1 MARRVPLLLTTPI
14 YYANAAPHVG
24 SAYTTIAA
32 DVVARAWLQH
42 ARKVFLLTG
51 TDEHGQK
58 VADAA
63 QSAGVTPKAFVD
75 QQAKVFQ
82 HIFGQLNVGFN
93 RFIRTTDADH
103 VAGVQAFL
111 TTLKSATTPLGR
123 PAVYQGEYKG
133 LYCQGCERF
142 YTEKELVDGKCAL
155 HRTVPQELVE
165 HNWFFRLT
173 DYLPALKKAVASK
186 VLDIQPRAA
195 REEVLGYFKQ
205 GVQDFSISREKVQW
219 GIPLPWD
226 KKQTAYVWVDALP
239 NYLTGVGYGKDARG
253 YRQWW
258 RGEVVHFMARDIL
271 KFHAVYWP
279 ALLMAVGEPMPTCI
293 VAHGFFTVNGQ
304 KMSKSLGNVIN
315 PLDLIAKYGVDG
327 TRYLLLTPFPFGQ
340 DGDLPVER
348 FTEKYNADLANG
360 LGNLVSRTTNMVE
373 RYLGGIV
380 KTVTAPKPLAKAEK
394 LTTTYAFSEA
404 LGEIWKSV
412 AWANQAIDKA
422 KPWDLGKSQKKAD
435 QKKLAKLLAELVAQ
449 LREIAHAIA
458 PYMPSSAASVTKAL
472 KQKKLVKAPPLFQ
485 RVV

>member
-1 MARRVPLLLTTPI
+1 MPRRVPLLLTTPI
-14 YYANAAPHVG
+14 YYANGAPHVG
-24 SAYTTIAA
+24 HAYTTIAQ
-32 DVVARAWLQH
+32 DVVVRAWRQQG
-42 ARKVFLLTG
+42 RKVFSLTG

-58 VADAA
+58 VADTAA
-63 QSAGVTPKAFVD
+63 AAGVTPQAFVD
-75 QQAKVFQ
+75 MQAKAFQ
-82 HIFGQLNVGFN
+82 RLFQQLNIGFD

-103 VAGVQAFL
+103 VAGVRAFL
-111 TTLKSATTPLGR
+111 IKLKAAVTPLGR
-123 PAVYQGEYKG
+123 PAVYQGEYRG

-142 YTEKELVDGKCAL
+142 YTEKELVDGKCSL

-165 HNWFFRLT
+165 HNWFFRLA
-173 DYLPALKKAVASK
+173 DYLPALKKAVAGK
-186 VLDIQPRAA
+186 ALDIQPRAA

-226 KKQTAYVWVDALP
+226 KTQTAYVWVDALP

-258 RGEVVHFMARDIL
+258 RGEVTHFMARDIL

-279 ALLMAVGEPMPTCI
+279 ALLMAVGEPVPTT
-293 VAHGFFTVNGQ
+293 VFAHGYFTVDGQ
-304 KMSKSLGNVIN
+304 KMSKSIGNVIN
-315 PLDLIAKYGVDG
+315 PADLIAKYGVDG

-373 RYLGGIV
+373 RYLGGTV
-380 KTVTAPKPLAKAEK
+380 KLAKAPKPLAKAEK
-394 LTTTYAFSEA
+394 LTTEFAFTQA
-404 LGEIWKSV
+404 LGEVWKSV
-412 AWANQAIDKA
+412 TWANQAIDKA
-422 KPWDLGKSQKKAD
+422 RPWDLGKSTKAADKQK
-435 QKKLAKLLAELVAQ
+435 LGKLLAELVAQ
-449 LREIAHAIA
+449 LKEITRAIT
-458 PYMPSSAASVTKAL
+458 PYLPATGATLVKVFQ
-472 KQKKLVKAPPLFQ
+472 QKKLVKAPPLFQ

>member
-24 SAYTTIAA
+24 SAYTSIAA
-32 DVVARAWLQH
+32 DVVARAWKQQ

-63 QSAGVTPKAFVD
+63 NTAGVSPQAFVD
-75 QQAKVFQ
+75 QHAKVFAQ
-82 HIFGQLNVGFN
+82 VFSRLDVGFD

-103 VAGVQAFL
+103 VAGVTAFL
-111 TTLKSATTPLGR
+111 QKLKTAVTPLGR

-142 YTEKELVDGKCAL
+142 YTEKELGAGKCPL
-155 HRTVPQELVE
+155 HHTVPQELVE
-165 HNWFFRLT
+165 HNWFFRLA
-173 DYLPALKKAVASK
+173 DYLPQLKKAVASK
-186 VLDIQPRAA
+186 ALDIQPATA
-195 REEVLGYFKQ
+195 RQEVLGYFKQ

-239 NYLTGVGYGKDARG
+239 NYLTGVGYGKDTRS

-258 RGEVVHFMARDIL
+258 HGDVVHFMARDIL

-279 ALLMAVGEPMPTCI
+279 ALLLAVGEPLPATIM
-293 VAHGFFTVNGQ
+293 AHGFFTVNGQ
-304 KMSKSLGNVIN
+304 KMSKSLGNVVN
-315 PLDLIAKYGVDG
+315 PLDLVAKYGVDG

-373 RYLGGIV
+373 RYLGGTV
-380 KTVTAPKPLAKAEK
+380 KLVKAPKPLAKAEK
-394 LTTTYAFSEA
+394 LTTAFAFTQA
-404 LGEIWKSV
+404 LGDIWQTV
-412 AWANQAIDKA
+412 AWANRAIDAA
-422 KPWDLGKSQKKAD
+422 KPWDLGKSEKAAD
-435 QKKLAKLLAELVAQ
+435 KAKLAKLLAELVAQ
-449 LREIAHAIA
+449 LKEITHALT
-458 PYMPSSAASVTKAL
+458 PYMPATGATLTKLLHQRKIA
-472 KQKKLVKAPPLFQ
+472 KAQPLFQ